1 MNLLIIPNLGRD
13 TAITITIELS
23 RMIDS
28 LGGTAMLSL
37 DAAEVVKG
45 FTGRVGDLP
54 ELLRDCDIIVPV
66 GGDGTIFHCAIMA
79 LDLDKPIIGVNAGR
93 LGFLSQIEASNLSP
107 IARLFTGEY
116 DISERMILNCNV
128 HSGESCQSFYA
139 VNDVVISRGHLGKIV
154 DLEVSSG
161 GNLIGEYRA
170 DGIIFATPT
179 GSTAYSLSAGGPIVD
194 PSVDIILMT
203 PICPHSLY
211 DRSVIISP
219 NEVITARSRII
230 NNDDH
235 VYINIDGS
243 NVAAIDSSGYVEISK
258 AQKHSKFITFG
269 NNDFYLI
276 LNQKLQK
283 RR

>member
-45 FTGRVGDLP
+45 FTGRVGELP

>member
-1 MNLLIIPNLGRD
+1 MNLLIVPNLGRD
-13 TAITITIELS
+13 TAITATVELS

-37 DAAEVVKG
+37 DTAPMVKG
-45 FTGRVGDLP
+45 FVGRVGSMP
-54 ELLRDCDIIVPV
+54 ELLNDCDIIIPV

-79 LDLDKPIIGVNAGR
+79 LELDKPIIGVNAGR
-93 LGFLSQIEASNLSP
+93 LGFLSQIEATNLSP
-107 IARLFTGEY
+107 IARLFTGDY
-116 DISERMILNCNV
+116 DISERMILSCNV
-128 HSGESCQSFYA
+128 YSEESCQSFYA

-154 DLEVSSG
+154 DLEISSG

-219 NEVITARSRII
+219 NEVITARSRMI

-243 NVAAIDSSGYVEISK
+243 NIATIDSGGYVEISK
-258 AQKHSKFITFG
+258 AQKHSKFITFS